1 MLAGAGAE
9 QHLRVEAGV
18 HSQVVVVG
26 RAVDQLVD
34 PPAGNTERTPVLAT
48 S

>member
-1 MLAGAGAE
+1 VGAEAE

-18 HSQVVVVG
+18 HSLVAVVG
-26 RAVDQLVD
+26 REVDQPLDCLV
-34 PPAGNTERTPVLAT
+34 GNTEHTLVLAT